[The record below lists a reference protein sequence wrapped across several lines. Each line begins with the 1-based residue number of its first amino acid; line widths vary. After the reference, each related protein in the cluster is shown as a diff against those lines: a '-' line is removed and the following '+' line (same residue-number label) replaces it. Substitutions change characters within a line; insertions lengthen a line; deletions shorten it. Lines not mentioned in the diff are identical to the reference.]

1 MSSTLAEAGRRYPR
15 LRLGPT
21 LVTLLGLVV
30 LIGLGTWQLQ
40 RMEWKRELIATVE
53 AQLAL
58 PTVELPPGRD
68 LAGIDFRRFAVRGR
82 YRHDAAVAYGLQASG
97 SEPGAHLVT
106 PFELEDGR
114 IILVDRG
121 WLPER
126 LLPPAVPKELELE
139 GVVALTGV
147 ARWRPEPSRNWAT
160 PADQP
165 DRRRWF
171 AWDVAAIAQATGL
184 PLLPVVLVIDRPP
197 AAEALPKPVAVTPEL
212 RNDHLGYAITWYGLA
227 AGLLAVYL
235 LYSFSRDTEHRP

>member
-1 MSSTLAEAGRRYPR
+1 MSSTLADAGRRYPR
-15 LRLGPT
+15 LRPGPT

-30 LIGLGTWQLQ
+30 LLGLGTWQLQ
-40 RMEWKRELIATVE
+40 RLGWKRELIATVE

-58 PTVELPPGRD
+58 PAVELPSGRE

-82 YRHDAAVAYGLQASG
+82 YLHNAAVAWGLQASG

-126 LLPPAVPKELELE
+126 LLPPAVPQELEPQ

-147 ARWRPEPSRNWAT
+147 ARWRPEASRNWAT

-165 DRRRWF
+165 ERRRWF
-171 AWDVAAIAQATGL
+171 AWDVPAIARATGL
-184 PLLPVVLVIDRPP
+184 PLLAVVLV
-197 AAEALPKPVAVTPEL
+197 AEQPSASAELPRPVAVTPEL
-212 RNDHLGYAITWYGLA
+212 RNDHLGYALTWYGLA
-227 AGLLAVYL
+227 AGLLTIYL
-235 LYSFSRDTEHRP
+235 LYSFSRDTEHRS